1 MDDPRNMVPA
11 LFSLRGKR
19 VFVAGHKGMVGSAL
33 VRRLAAEDCEILTA
47 DRTELDL
54 RDPSAVD
61 RWMKDR
67 RPDALFLAAAKVG
80 GIHANS
86 SLPADFIAD
95 NLAIQ
100 QAVIMA
106 ALAHD
111 VEKLLFLG
119 SSCIY
124 PRLAPQP
131 IPEEALLTS
140 PLEPTNQW
148 YAIAKIAGLK
158 LCEAIRLQH
167 GRDFI
172 SAMPTN
178 LHGPGDS
185 YDPEHSHVAAA
196 LIRRIHVAK
205 EQGAESVTIWGTG
218 QPRRE
223 FLHVDDAADALTFL
237 MEHYSGDMHVNVGCG
252 EDVSILELARMI
264 ASISGYAGR
273 IETDPSRPD
282 GTPRKLLD
290 ISRIRNLGWAPRL
303 TTREGLAQTY
313 EAFVR
318 ERPDLRN

>member
-1 MDDPRNMVPA
+1 MDDPRNMAPA

-33 VRRLAAEDCEILTA
+33 VRRLGAEDCEILTV
-47 DRTELDL
+47 DRAEVDL
-54 RDPSAVD
+54 RDPSAVN

-158 LCEAIRLQH
+158 LCEAIRMQH

-237 MEHYSGDMHVNVGCG
+237 MTQYSDAMHVNVGCG
-252 EDVSILELARMI
+252 EDVSILELAEMV
-264 ASISGYAGR
+264 ASISGYTGR

-290 ISRIRNLGWAPRL
+290 VSRIKALGWSPRL
-303 TTREGLAQTY
+303 GTREGLSLSY
-313 EAFVR
+313 DAFVR
-318 ERPDLRN
+318 DRPDLRD